1 VTSCSRKA
9 LVDTKLWS
17 VGCSLGGLCPYSGY
31 KLINISAVKFILA
44 AKVDKPSLG
53 KEGFPSVKE
62 TQNAN

>member
-1 VTSCSRKA
+1 V
-9 LVDTKLWS
+9 
-17 VGCSLGGLCPYSGY
+17 LGAAWEGFVLIYSGY